1 VIKRLAKGTLLLSA
15 IGEDRKTEEHNAI
28 EEKQPQ
34 SLVD

>member
-1 VIKRLAKGTLLLSA
+1 MLVLSA